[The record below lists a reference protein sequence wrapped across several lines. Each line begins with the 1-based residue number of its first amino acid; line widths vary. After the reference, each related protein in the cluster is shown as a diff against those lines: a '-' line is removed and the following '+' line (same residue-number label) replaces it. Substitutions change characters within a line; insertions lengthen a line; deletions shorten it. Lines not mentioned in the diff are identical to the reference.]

1 MSDIN
6 LATICYAST
15 ATEKCSSIEIGLIV
29 EAAKKNNIRANITGV
44 LFFGNNYFLQILE
57 GPRSNL
63 NRLYNKIIRDERHT
77 NMQVLEL
84 REIGSR
90 CFHEWSMRLVDSPA
104 VAAKICRESGFREFN
119 PYLLDGRMLS
129 ALALAFRNHHEP
141 NEVKTAEAESRIE
154 TSKKNTNFDIL
165 KLFGRHT

>member
-1 MSDIN
+1 MSDVN
-6 LATICYAST
+6 LATMCYAST
-15 ATEKCSSIEIGLIV
+15 ATERCSAIEIGLIV

-57 GPRSNL
+57 GPRNNL
-63 NRLYNKIIRDERHT
+63 NILYNKIIRDERHT

-90 CFHEWSMRLVDSPA
+90 YFHEWSMKFVDSPA
-104 VAAKICRESGFREFN
+104 VATKICKESGFKEFN
-119 PYLLDGRMLS
+119 PYLLDGRTLS
-129 ALALAFRNHHEP
+129 ALALAFCNHHESSEP
-141 NEVKTAEAESRIE
+141 TSLKTERTAELH
-154 TSKKNTNFDIL
+154 KKSNFDIL